1 MTAQLIFAIILL
13 LLAALLLV
21 VSAGSMYQLTSSD
34 AAGNGLAQAF
44 TAFATIGLWVV
55 ILILMIWAAT
65 TGLTPAW
72 FRFVSILVI
81 LPGSAAAS
89 LAVQSLLSDREPV
102 HWMIPGP
109 AMVAPAFYIGI
120 CFWTLVLRRP
130 LEPAWPAGCVL
141 FCMSLSLLV
150 PWPKLL
156 RQPEV
161 KRQRIARYYEE
172 MTQAKARLERLHPDS
187 PVREWAQMA
196 TLEMAGAEE
205 LRNQAFDAIR
215 AHPRKAEEIAQML
228 REGDATLLPYLWN
241 LELDDEATVVVVCQ
255 PARDRLLEKAQDL
268 RPRSGRNRF
277 AHVRT
282 EADALVNT
290 VQWLAR
296 HDSCHSANDV
306 IGALRSMAEAYPDHS
321 SEGALFLA
329 DLRRAATSG
338 AP

>member
-1 MTAQLIFAIILL
+1 MTAQLIFAVILVF
-13 LLAALLLV
+13 LAAILLV
-21 VSAGSMYQLTSSD
+21 VSASSMYQLTSSD

-55 ILILMIWAAT
+55 ILILMIWVAST
-65 TGLTPAW
+65 SLTPRW
-72 FRFVSILVI
+72 FHLTSILLLV
-81 LPGSAAAS
+81 PGSAAAS

-102 HWMIPGP
+102 QWMIPGP

-150 PWPKLL
+150 PWPRLI

-172 MTQAKARLERLHPDS
+172 IEQAKARLEQLHPDS
-187 PVREWAQMA
+187 PVREWAQVA
-196 TLEMAGAEE
+196 TMQTAGTED
-205 LRNQAFDAIR
+205 LRTQAFDAIR
-215 AHPRKAEEIAQML
+215 AHPRKAEGIAQML
-228 REGDATLLPYLWN
+228 RDGDATLLPYLWN
-241 LELDDEATVVVVCQ
+241 LELDDAAAARVCG
-255 PARDRLLEKAQDL
+255 PARDLLLAKAKDL
-268 RPRSGRNRF
+268 RPRPGRNRF
-277 AHVRT
+277 ALVRT
-282 EADALVNT
+282 EADALVST
-290 VQWLAR
+290 VQWLSR
-296 HDSCHSANDV
+296 RDPCHAVDDV
-306 IGALRSMAEAYPDHS
+306 IAALRSMAEAYPDHS
-321 SEGALFLA
+321 GEAALFLA